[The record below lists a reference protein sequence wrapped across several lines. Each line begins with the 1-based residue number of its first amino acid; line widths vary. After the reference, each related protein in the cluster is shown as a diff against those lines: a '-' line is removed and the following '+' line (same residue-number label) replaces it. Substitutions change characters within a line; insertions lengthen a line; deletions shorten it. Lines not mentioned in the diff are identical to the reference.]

1 MRVKLPAAFI
11 DARGSIQNIIELAAA
26 DRPIRG
32 AGIIHSKAG
41 TERSNHW
48 HREDGHYLYVLSGE
62 MHYWERPTDK
72 PITGISFEYPAE
84 PEIFK
89 AGECA
94 FTGPNRWHRTRF
106 PADTVLL
113 SLSFLPRDHESHE
126 KDLVR
131 A

>member
-1 MRVKLPAAFI
+1 MRIELPAAFV
-11 DARGSIQNIIELAAA
+11 DSRGSIQNIIELAAA

-62 MHYWERPTDK
+62 MHYWEWTA
-72 PITGISFEYPAE
+72 TGMLANYAYPPRE
-84 PEIFK
+84 FDIFK

-94 FTGPNRWHRTRF
+94 FTGPNLWHRTRF
-106 PADTVLL
+106 PVDTVLL

>member
-26 DRPIRG
+26 ERPIRG
-32 AGIIHSKAG
+32 AGVIHSKAG

-62 MHYWERPTDK
+62 MHYWECSVEEFPE
-72 PITGISFEYPAE
+72 PIYPPE
-84 PEIFK
+84 PGIFK

-94 FTGPNRWHRTRF
+94 FTGPNLWHRTRF
-106 PADTVLL
+106 PVNTVLL